1 MKLANSSLVM
11 VGAFALAICLK
22 PTVGWSTRAYAAMVS
37 GQVTAMPGN
46 GAIEI
51 AHHLYHV
58 QTGSSAAT
66 ALNSIYVGE
75 NVDAVLDGP
84 PGSTNPEIV
93 TLTIH
98 PAS

>member
-1 MKLANSSLVM
+1 MKLAKLSVV

-22 PTVGWSTRAYAAMVS
+22 PSVSWSTRVYAAMVT
-37 GQVTAMPGN
+37 GQVTATPGN
-46 GAIEI
+46 GEIEI
-51 AHHLYHV
+51 AHHLYQV
-58 QTGSSAAT
+58 LPGSAAAK
-66 ALNSIYVGE
+66 ALGNFSVGQ

-84 PGSTNPEIV
+84 PGGSNPEIV

>member
-1 MKLANSSLVM
+1 M
-11 VGAFALAICLK
+11 V
-22 PTVGWSTRAYAAMVS
+22 T
-37 GQVTAMPGN
+37 GQVTATPGN
-46 GAIEI
+46 GEIEI

-58 QTGSSAAT
+58 MAGSAAAK
-66 ALNSIYVGE
+66 ALSNIYVGE

>member
-1 MKLANSSLVM
+1 MKLGKLSLVAS
-11 VGAFALAICLK
+11 VAAVALWLT
-22 PTVGWSTRAYAAMVS
+22 PTIGWSTRAYAAMVT
-37 GQVTAMPGN
+37 GQVTAAPGN
-46 GAIEI
+46 GEIEI

-58 QTGSSAAT
+58 QAGSTAAKT
-66 ALNSIYVGE
+66 LGNFYVGQ

-84 PGSTNPEIV
+84 PGSPNPEIV

>member
-1 MKLANSSLVM
+1 MKLAKLSLVV
-11 VGAFALAICLK
+11 VGAFAVAICLN
-22 PTVGWSTRAYAAMVS
+22 PTVGWSTRAYAGMVT
-37 GQVTAMPGN
+37 GQVTATPGN
-46 GAIEI
+46 GEIEI

-58 QTGSSAAT
+58 QTGSAAAN
-66 ALNSIYVGE
+66 ALSSIYVGQD
-75 NVDAVLDGP
+75 VDAVLDGP

>member
-1 MKLANSSLVM
+1 MKLAKLSVV
-11 VGAFALAICLK
+11 VGVFALAIGLT
-22 PTVGWSTRAYAAMVS
+22 PNVGWCTRAYAAMVT
-37 GQVTAMPGN
+37 GQVTATPGN

-58 QTGSSAAT
+58 MAGSTAAK
-66 ALNSIYVGE
+66 ALGNFYVGE